1 MPAQRTPD
9 LRTSADV
16 TLVHDDLVHID
27 VASPKVYAQGVPH
40 ETLAALR
47 HNDPVHWH
55 PWPGTRDG
63 FWLLS
68 KHADV
73 VAASRD
79 TKRFSSQVGH
89 IALEDREPDALEARR
104 SMIETDPPEH
114 TRLRKIV
121 SDAFKPTRVKEYAD
135 YTRRTVGELLDAALA
150 KGEFDWVTD
159 ISEPLPVT
167 VLISILGLPH
177 EDVPMLIELTSEMA
191 AATDADY
198 RPDPVKYP
206 TDIDPRLLP
215 FGTPAAAAVFEYGR
229 KIGAER
235 RQHPR
240 DDLVSRLVHAEVDGE
255 HLDDTEYTNFI
266 QLFIFAGNETTR
278 TGISHGILAL
288 MEHPA
293 QFERLAADPAL
304 VPTAVDEILR
314 YGTPLIY
321 FRRTATQDTEIR
333 GVPIQAGDRVAL
345 WYVSANFDEDVF
357 REPHRFDVG
366 RRPNP
371 HTTFGRGGPHFC
383 LGSFLARL
391 EMSILLQEILARDV
405 RFELTGPP
413 VRLSSN
419 FVNGFKSLPVR
430 AVAAGA

>member
-1 MPAQRTPD
+1 
-9 LRTSADV
+9 
-16 TLVHDDLVHID
+16 
-27 VASPKVYAQGVPH
+27 
-40 ETLAALR
+40 
-47 HNDPVHWH
+47 VHWH
-55 PWPGTRDG
+55 PWPGTRGG
-63 FWLLS
+63 FWLLA

-73 VAASRD
+73 VAVSRD
-79 TKRFSSQVGH
+79 TKRFSSQLGH
-89 IALEDREPDALEARR
+89 IALEDREPDALQARR

-121 SDAFKPTRVKEYAD
+121 SDAFTRTKVKEYEE
-135 YTRRTVGELLDAALA
+135 YTRRIVRDLLDAAIT
-150 KGEFDWVTD
+150 KREFDWVTD

-167 VLISILGLPH
+167 VLISILGLPT

-206 TDIDPRLLP
+206 SAIDPRLLP

-229 KIGAER
+229 RIGAQR
-235 RQHPR
+235 REHPR
-240 DDLVSRLVHAEVDGE
+240 DDLVSRLVHAEVEGE
-255 HLDDTEYTNFI
+255 HLDDTEYTNFF

-288 MEHPA
+288 MGHPD
-293 QFERLAADPAL
+293 QTERLAADLSL

-333 GVPIQAGDRVAL
+333 GVPIRAGDRVAL
-345 WYVSANFDEDVF
+345 WYLSANFDEDVF
-357 REPHRFDVG
+357 EDPHRFDVA

-371 HTTFGRGGPHFC
+371 HAAFGRGGPHFC

-391 EMSILLQEILARDV
+391 EIGILLEEMLARNV
-405 RFELTGPP
+405 RFELAGPP

-419 FVNGFKSLPVR
+419 FVNGFKSIPVR
-430 AVAAGA
+430 VIRA